1 MKLYDW
7 IVAGAAAAAASALV
21 LALVG
26 GLLLAEIIGGA
37 FALLAIL
44 TNGR

>member
-7 IVAGAAAAAASALV
+7 IVAGAAVAAASALALV
-21 LALVG
+21 LVG
-26 GLLLAEIIGGA
+26 GFILAEIIGGA